1 MVFPHVFPYFCVTSC
16 QFHVQN
22 HLILFINF
30 SSKLYNCKL
39 CKKLQNFQTFCQEKT
54 CSSVNDSSTD
64 NVKALFRRAKA
75 HMGAWNPQQARE
87 DLTRVMQLDHS
98 LMAAVQK
105 ELKQLEEME
114 RNRDEEDKSKLKGKI
129 F

>member
-1 MVFPHVFPYFCVTSC
+1 MSVNCV
-16 QFHVQN
+16 
-22 HLILFINF
+22 
-30 SSKLYNCKL
+30 KL
-39 CKKLQNFQTFCQEKT
+39 CKIFSHFVKEKT
-54 CSSVNDSSTD
+54 CSSVDVSSTD

-75 HMGAWNPQQARE
+75 HVGAWNPLEARE
-87 DLTRVMQLDHS
+87 DFTRVMQLDHS
-98 LMAAVQK
+98 LMATVQK

>member
-1 MVFPHVFPYFCVTSC
+1 M
-16 QFHVQN
+16 
-22 HLILFINF
+22 
-30 SSKLYNCKL
+30 
-39 CKKLQNFQTFCQEKT
+39 QNFQTFCQEKT
-54 CSSVNDSSTD
+54 RSSVNDSFTD

-75 HMGAWNPQQARE
+75 HVGAWNPQQARE
-87 DLTRVMQLDHS
+87 DFTRVLQLDHS
-98 LMAAVQK
+98 LMATVQK

>member
-1 MVFPHVFPYFCVTSC
+1 
-16 QFHVQN
+16 
-22 HLILFINF
+22 
-30 SSKLYNCKL
+30 
-39 CKKLQNFQTFCQEKT
+39 
-54 CSSVNDSSTD
+54 
-64 NVKALFRRAKA
+64 LFRRAKA
-75 HMGAWNPQQARE
+75 HVGAWNPQQARE
-87 DLTRVMQLDHS
+87 DFTRVMQLDHS

>member
-1 MVFPHVFPYFCVTSC
+1 
-16 QFHVQN
+16 
-22 HLILFINF
+22 
-30 SSKLYNCKL
+30 
-39 CKKLQNFQTFCQEKT
+39 
-54 CSSVNDSSTD
+54 
-64 NVKALFRRAKA
+64 
-75 HMGAWNPQQARE
+75 
-87 DLTRVMQLDHS
+87 

>member
-1 MVFPHVFPYFCVTSC
+1 V
-16 QFHVQN
+16 
-22 HLILFINF
+22 
-30 SSKLYNCKL
+30 
-39 CKKLQNFQTFCQEKT
+39 QNFQTFCQEKT
-54 CSSVNDSSTD
+54 RSSVNDSFTD

-75 HMGAWNPQQARE
+75 HVGAWNPQQARE
-87 DLTRVMQLDHS
+87 DFTRVLQLDHS
-98 LMAAVQK
+98 LMATVQK